1 MLMQNFKAALRF
13 AGILLLRVFL
23 GVVAGI
29 LWMQVLSFIARNT
42 VGALHY
48 RHMDRRYAELAETT
62 WSILDPVQWYGA
74 WAFLIAGIIW
84 GVSQGRFDLR
94 RLLRK
99 RLA

>member
-13 AGILLLRVFL
+13 VGILLLRVFL

-29 LWMQVLSFIARNT
+29 LWVQVVSFIARNT

-48 RHMDRRYAELAETT
+48 RHMDGRYAELAETS
-62 WSILDPVQWYGA
+62 WSILGPVTWYGA

>member
-29 LWMQVLSFIARNT
+29 LWMRGLSFIARNT
-42 VGALHY
+42 VGALHE
-48 RHMDRRYAELAETT
+48 RHMDGRYTELAETT
-62 WSILDPVQWYGA
+62 WSILGHVQWCGA

>member
-1 MLMQNFKAALRF
+1 MQNFKAALRF

-29 LWMQVLSFIARNT
+29 LWMQVPSFIARNT

-48 RHMDRRYAELAETT
+48 RHLDGRYAELAETT

-99 RLA
+99 RFA

>member
-42 VGALHY
+42 VGALHFSHIY
-48 RHMDRRYAELAETT
+48 LH
-62 WSILDPVQWYGA
+62 
-74 WAFLIAGIIW
+74 
-84 GVSQGRFDLR
+84 FDAR
-94 RLLRK
+94 
-99 RLA
+99 